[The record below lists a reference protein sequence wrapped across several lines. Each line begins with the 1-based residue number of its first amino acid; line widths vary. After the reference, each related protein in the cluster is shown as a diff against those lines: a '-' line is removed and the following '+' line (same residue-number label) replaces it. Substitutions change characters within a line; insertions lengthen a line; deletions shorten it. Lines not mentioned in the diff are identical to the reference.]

1 MPADVLRF
9 SDLELDLS
17 AYELRR
23 SGQALKLERIPMELL
38 CLLAEKQGQLVTR
51 EQIIQ
56 RIWGKSVFLDTDNS
70 INTAI
75 RKIRQTLKD
84 NPENPQL
91 IQTISGKGYRFA
103 APIARSLAAARTNI
117 VGRDSSHRV
126 MLAVLP
132 FENLSNDVEQ
142 EYFNDGLTEE
152 TIAHL
157 GQLSPERMGVIARTS
172 SMAYKRTS
180 KTIAQIGQELDVDY
194 VLEGSVRRENN
205 DIRITAQ
212 LIRVADQTHLWAHSY
227 ERKLGTMLGL
237 QIELG
242 LVIAQQVELRLAPQS
257 KQQFSMPQE
266 EDPEVH
272 DVYLR
277 GRYHWARRTYKEI
290 GHAIE
295 YFSKAIEKNPKYA
308 RAYAGLADCYLIL
321 PITSDMRSEE
331 CFPKASAAVS
341 RALELNPTLAEAHT
355 SLGTIRFW
363 FDWDWAGAE
372 AAYQKALEFN
382 GNYAVARL
390 YRAHCFSNTG
400 KHAEALTE
408 IQKALRLDPLSPVVN
423 TLYAEFLYHARRYEE
438 ALAQFHNALE
448 LDPNFW
454 VARVNL
460 AKAYEQTRQY
470 DQAIA
475 ELEKARLLSGHNTET
490 ISMLGYVLALIG
502 KKEQARNCLS
512 ELFEM
517 RQRKYVPPYNIAL
530 LQTGLG
536 DERDA
541 IDSLEQ
547 GYQERD
553 VHMTFLLDP
562 KWNRLRSHARFQ
574 NLLRRVGFIE

>member
-9 SDLELDLS
+9 NDLELDLC

-23 SGQALKLERIPMELL
+23 AGQALKLERIPMELL

-75 RKIRQTLKD
+75 RKIRQALKD
-84 NPENPQL
+84 NPENPRF
-91 IQTISGKGYRFA
+91 IQTVSGKGYRFS
-103 APIARSLAAARTNI
+103 APVVQSSVALPANKTS
-117 VGRDSSHRV
+117 RDSSRGV

-142 EYFNDGLTEE
+142 EYFSDGLTEE
-152 TIAHL
+152 TITHL

-180 KTIAQIGQELDVDY
+180 KTIAQIGQELAIDY

-205 DIRITAQ
+205 DVRITAQ
-212 LIRVADQTHLWAHSY
+212 LIRVADQIHLWVQSY
-227 ERKLGTMLGL
+227 ERKLGTVLGL
-237 QIELG
+237 QMELG
-242 LVIAQQVELRLAPQS
+242 SAIAQQVELRLAPRS
-257 KQQFSMPQE
+257 KQQFSIPPE
-266 EDPEVH
+266 EDPEAH
-272 DVYLR
+272 DAYLR

-290 GHAIE
+290 GHAIGH
-295 YFSKAIEKNPKYA
+295 FGKAIEKNPKYA
-308 RAYAGLADCYLIL
+308 RAYAGLADCYIIL

-331 CFPKASAAVS
+331 CFPKASAAVTK
-341 RALELNPTLAEAHT
+341 ALELDPTLAEAYT
-355 SLGTIRFW
+355 SQGTIRFW

-372 AAYQKALEFN
+372 AAFQKALELN

-400 KHAEALTE
+400 KHYQALAEIEHAR
-408 IQKALRLDPLSPVVN
+408 KLDPLSPILV
-423 TLYAEFLYHARRYEE
+423 TLYAEFLYHARRYKE
-438 ALAQFHNALE
+438 AITEFGKAFE
-448 LDPNFW
+448 LDPDFW
-454 VARVNL
+454 VARLNM
-460 AKAYEQTRQY
+460 AKVYEQTAQY
-470 DQAIA
+470 DRAIV
-475 ELEKARLLSGHNTET
+475 ELEKARTFSGQNTET
-490 ISMLGYVLALIG
+490 VSLLGYVFAMSG
-502 KKEQARNCLS
+502 QNKKAQNCLS

-517 RQRKYVPPYNIAL
+517 RRRKYVPPYNIAL
-530 LQTGLG
+530 LQAGLG
-536 DERDA
+536 DERGA
-541 IDSLEQ
+541 LESLEL

-562 KWNRLRSHARFQ
+562 KWDQFRGNPRFQ
-574 NLLRRVGFIE
+574 NLLCRIGFAE